1 MTRAGAATTL
11 DDANPGDRQRGDPL
25 STVEGPMRSPVRILL
40 VLSLAVAATI
50 PVTGQ
55 AFAVRSH
62 HDPGPAGQDAVLA
75 WNATATSAA
84 VACGFTPDGNPP
96 YESRLY
102 AMTHI
107 AIHDALGEIR
117 PVYQPYTYD
126 PPGNHPHA
134 SAEAAVA
141 AAANGVLVPG
151 LAAVAPTCTSTLVAD
166 TYRDRLAAIADGPAK
181 TAGIAIGVAAAAKI
195 NQDRALDLTVTG
207 APLTDGAFHQ
217 GSAPGQ

>member
-1 MTRAGAATTL
+1 
-11 DDANPGDRQRGDPL
+11 
-25 STVEGPMRSPVRILL
+25 MRSHVRILL

-107 AIHDALGEIR
+107 AIYDALNEIR
-117 PVYQPYTYD
+117 PVYRPYTYD
-126 PPGNHPHA
+126 PPGSQPHA
-134 SAEAAVA
+134 SADAAVA
-141 AAANGVLVPG
+141 AAANGVLAPG
-151 LAAVAPTCTSTLVAD
+151 LAAVAPGVHVNTGRGYLP
-166 TYRDRLAAIADGPAK
+166 GPARRNRRRACQNRGNRHRRGRRRGDQRGPGPGPDRHRRP
-181 TAGIAIGVAAAAKI
+181 AG
-195 NQDRALDLTVTG
+195 
-207 APLTDGAFHQ
+207 
-217 GSAPGQ
+217 